1 MRKILYFLNLI
12 IIIITITFTFTTNIA
27 YGSNTYNNYNSVIND
42 ISGINTFKDVA
53 KNSTISSMATSTK
66 NTQSGYTILIEDDEE
81 LLKNSDYAELTS
93 IMTSLSKYGNVYF
106 KSTKLQTNN
115 VSRSAHDFYY
125 GKFGSDSGCLFLID
139 MGNREIYIHVD
150 GEFRKTVTDKKCL
163 TITDNV
169 YRYAS
174 SREYGT
180 CATKAFKQ
188 MNNLFEG
195 QHIPQPMKY
204 ITSAL
209 VSMVIGFLITFINI
223 FRKSR
228 IKVAPAKEVLNK
240 SIIHFNVSNFAAEKT
255 GERKVYNPPASSY
268 GGSSFG
274 GHGSGGGGHSSG
286 HSSHGS
292 HSSGGG
298 GGHSF

>member
-12 IIIITITFTFTTNIA
+12 IIIVTITFTFTTNIA
-27 YGSNTYNNYNSVIND
+27 YGSNTYNYNSVIND
-42 ISGINTFKDVA
+42 ISGINTVKDVYN
-53 KNSTISSMATSTK
+53 NSIITSTATSTK
-66 NTQSGYTILIEDDEE
+66 NTQSGYTILIEDDQE

-106 KSTKLQTNN
+106 KSTKLNTKN
-115 VSRSAHDFYY
+115 VSRAAHDFYY
-125 GKFGSDSGCLFLID
+125 EKFRSASGCLFLID

-150 GEFRKTVTDKKCL
+150 GEFRKTVSDAKCL

-195 QHIPQPMKY
+195 EHIPQPMKY

-209 VSMVIGFLITFINI
+209 VSIVIGFLITFIYI
-223 FRKSR
+223 FRRSR
-228 IKVAPAKEVLNK
+228 IKIAPAKEVLNK
-240 SIIHFNVSNFAAEKT
+240 SIIHFNVSNFVAEKT
-255 GERKVYNPPASSY
+255 GERKVYNPPTSYY

-298 GGHSF
+298 GGHRF